1 MELVDLEF
9 IEDSDLKDK
18 IVEISHKELTDIGDA
33 HKLELDETTDGL
45 KNKNVELLDEKKQ
58 ALKKLEKFDT
68 YDFDAANDALDFLK
82 NNENAKLIKDGKVD
96 ELIEKETSSLRSDHE
111 AVLLEINGN
120 LDSQTNRGNL
130 YEGLYKTKMVEDA
143 LRDAAVAAKIRPEA
157 ITDVLL
163 HGRNIFSLS
172 EDGSIEA
179 RDSEGKLQKTSDG
192 DKVLTTTNWIEG
204 MKKTSPHYWPGSS
217 GAGAN
222 SGGDTGGDDLTA
234 ALQRAA
240 DSGNMVEFT
249 RLRKKQ
255 TA

>member
-111 AVLLEINGN
+111 AVLLEING
-120 LDSQTNRGNL
+120 T
-130 YEGLYKTKMVEDA
+130 
-143 LRDAAVAAKIRPEA
+143 
-157 ITDVLL
+157 
-163 HGRNIFSLS
+163 
-172 EDGSIEA
+172 
-179 RDSEGKLQKTSDG
+179 
-192 DKVLTTTNWIEG
+192 LTI
-204 MKKTSPHYWPGSS
+204 
-217 GAGAN
+217 
-222 SGGDTGGDDLTA
+222 
-234 ALQRAA
+234 
-240 DSGNMVEFT
+240 
-249 RLRKKQ
+249 
-255 TA
+255 